1 MLSIVATNVATNII
15 NPEIILKNGYFIA
28 NNLFSSILYLK
39 NLSHSD
45 TELKDIMTN
54 TDILEDIGIIKSFIE
69 EKKIKNSS
77 QTVTICIDNLNQ
89 TLSRLEYNINSITSK
104 IENHKKLWFNSIR
117 SYNIHNEKIEI
128 PKLIEQMKHRFE
140 VLIKISNLI

>member
-1 MLSIVATNVATNII
+1 MLTFAAVSTASRII
-15 NPEIILKNGYFIA
+15 SPDIILKNGYFIA
-28 NNLFSSILYLK
+28 NNLFSSVIYLK

-45 TELKDIMTN
+45 VELKDIMTN

-69 EKKIKNSS
+69 EKKIKNNS
-77 QTVTICIDNLNQ
+77 QTVAICIDNLNQ

-117 SYNIHNEKIEI
+117 SYNIHNEKLEI

-140 VLIKISNLI
+140 VLIKISNVI